1 MFQFCIWSSCLKI
14 ETLSKTVG
22 GQDFQ
27 RDFVDE
33 KKVCSFRKFLHR
45 NFLDA
50 RNRRVADF
58 RFPRSTRFVRG
69 LRRFF
74 VIPGVMCCTKHE
86 QHVFQTLVKVVNVSI
101 INLIH
106 FSNSLGFRFRFYEIN
121 DSVVRLRSVR
131 E

>member
-1 MFQFCIWSSCLKI
+1 MFQFCIWNSCLKI

-22 GQDFQ
+22 GKDLQ

-33 KKVCSFRKFLHR
+33 KKVCSLQKIFTSEFFRCSKSSSSGF
-45 NFLDA
+45 
-50 RNRRVADF
+50 
-58 RFPRSTRFVRG
+58 SISSQYSIRG

-106 FSNSLGFRFRFYEIN
+106 FSNSLGFPFRFYEIN